1 MKYSSILDYL
11 NSKKCKFCKNE
22 LMSKH
27 TTFRIGGPADLF
39 IEVPDVCVL
48 QNLLV
53 IMKKGDIPF
62 FLLGNGSNLLINDD
76 GYRGVILK
84 LGEDFTSIKVNGEF
98 IKCGAGV
105 NLSKICKA
113 ALENSLTGLEFAYGI
128 PGSCGGAVV
137 MNAGA
142 YGGEMKDVIK
152 SVEFVDQNGKIN
164 KISGKDCEFSY
175 RNSLFSKN
183 KYIITFVEF
192 KLSLGN
198 YESIKSRM
206 EDLIARR
213 KLKQPLNFPSAGS
226 FFKSPAGYHA
236 SALIEQCGLKGFR
249 IGGAAVSSK
258 HSGFIVNLGNATS
271 DDIKKLQ
278 SEIIS
283 QIATKTG
290 INLEPEVINL
300 TDNLNS

>member
-1 MKYSSILDYL
+1 MKYSSILNYL
-11 NSKKCKFCKNE
+11 KSKKCKFCKNE

-53 IMKKGDIPF
+53 LMKKSDIPF

-76 GYRGVILK
+76 GYRGIILK
-84 LGEDFTSIKVNGEF
+84 LGGDFTSIEVDGGF

-105 NLSKICKA
+105 NLSKICKT

-152 SVEFVDQNGKIN
+152 AVEFINQNGEIN

-175 RNSLFSKN
+175 RNSLFSQN

-192 KLSLGN
+192 KLSSGK
-198 YESIKSRM
+198 YEDIKSRM

-213 KLKQPLNFPSAGS
+213 KFKQPLNFPSAGS

-249 IGGAAVSSK
+249 IGDAAVSSK

-271 DDIKKLQ
+271 KDIKKLQ

-290 INLEPEVINL
+290 INLEPEVITP
-300 TDNLNS
+300 TDSLCS